1 MTRLASFV
9 LFAICAFGQEADLAV
24 VQKIAGSV
32 GFYTWDGKRVGEV
45 KVGTHPHEA
54 VLSADKR
61 LLYVTDNGILWM
73 TYKGEGGNT
82 ISIVDVKA
90 RQKVG
95 VIDLGANRRPHG
107 IDLDPKTGRLVATT
121 ENPSG
126 LVLVDPV
133 ARTVLRKYDVK
144 GEAPHMVRLGP
155 DSRIAYVSNTN
166 TGTLAAV
173 NLETG
178 EATTIP
184 TGARP
189 QGTVFSRDQKSMYVT
204 NSEANTISIVDVGKF
219 QVTGS
224 IQTGKW
230 PCRLALT
237 PDGKSLVYALQNS
250 EAVGFADLAAQKEV
264 KQVPLGGKLVSLTLS
279 NDGRYAYSSAQEQD
293 KIFVISLA
301 EQKVVRV
308 IETPKGSG
316 PDPVIALQ

>member
-1 MTRLASFV
+1 MKLPFPILLLA
-9 LFAICAFGQEADLAV
+9 LCAFAQEADLAV

-32 GFYTWDGKRVGEV
+32 GFYTRDGKFISDV
-45 KVGTHPHEA
+45 KVGEHPHEA
-54 VLSADKR
+54 VLSPDKR

-90 RQKVG
+90 RKKVG
-95 VIDLGANRRPHG
+95 VIDLGSNRRPHG
-107 IDLDPKTGRLVATT
+107 IDLDPKTGHLVATT

-144 GEAPHMVRLGP
+144 GEAPHMVRLSP
-155 DSRIAYVSNTN
+155 DSRMAYVSNTN
-166 TGTLAAV
+166 SGTLAAV

-178 EATTIP
+178 DAKTIP
-184 TGARP
+184 TGTRP
-189 QGTVFSRDQKSMYVT
+189 QGTVFSHDKKTMYVT
-204 NSEANTISIVDVGKF
+204 NSEANTISIVDVDKF
-219 QVTGS
+219 QVTGT

-237 PDGKSLVYALQNS
+237 PDGKSLVYALQTS
-250 EAVGFADLAAQKEV
+250 ESVGFAALATKKEV
-264 KQVPLGGKLVSLTLS
+264 KQVPLGGKLLSLTLS
-279 NDGRYAYSSAQEQD
+279 SDGRYAYSSAQELD
-293 KIFVISLA
+293 KIYVVSLA
-301 EQKVVRV
+301 DQKLAHT

-316 PDPVIALQ
+316 PDPVIALH

>member
-1 MTRLASFV
+1 MQRVISF
-9 LFAICAFGQEADLAV
+9 LFLTICALGQEADIAV
-24 VQKIAGSV
+24 VQKVAGSV
-32 GFYTWDGKRVGEV
+32 GFYTLDGKLVGEV
-45 KVGTHPHEA
+45 KISEHPHEA
-54 VLSADKR
+54 VLSSDKR

-90 RQKVG
+90 RKKVG
-95 VIDLGANRRPHG
+95 AIDLGSNRRPHG
-107 IDLDPKTGRLVATT
+107 IDLDPKTGHLVVTT

-133 ARTVLRKYDVK
+133 SRKVLRKYDVK

-155 DSRIAYVSNTN
+155 DPRLAYVSNTN
-166 TGTLAAV
+166 SGTLALV

-178 EATTIP
+178 AAKTIP

-189 QGTVFSRDQKSMYVT
+189 QGIVFSRDLKTMYVT
-204 NSEANTISIVDVGKF
+204 NSEANTISIIDVDKF
-219 QVTGS
+219 QVTGT

-230 PCRLALT
+230 PCRLALA
-237 PDGKSLVYALQNS
+237 PDGKRLVYALQVG
-250 EAVGFADLAAQKEV
+250 EAVGFAELATKKEI

-279 NDGRYAYSSAQEQD
+279 SDGRYAYSSAQEQD
-293 KIFVISLA
+293 RISVISLA
-301 EQKVVRV
+301 EQKVVQV

-316 PDPVIALQ
+316 PDPVIALR

>member
-1 MTRLASFV
+1 VKLLAAFV
-9 LFAICAFGQEADLAV
+9 LLAIGAAGQEADLAV

-32 GFYTWDGKRVGEV
+32 GFYTLDGKLVGEV

-54 VLSADKR
+54 VLSVDKR

-73 TYKGEGGNT
+73 TEKGEGGNT

-90 RQKVG
+90 RKKLG
-95 VIDLGANRRPHG
+95 VIDLGSNKRPHG

-133 ARTVLRKYDVK
+133 ARKVIRKYDVK
-144 GEAPHMVRLGP
+144 GEAPHMVLLGP
-155 DSRIAYVSNTN
+155 GGRMAYVSNTN

-178 EATTIP
+178 EARTLP

-189 QGTVFSRDQKSMYVT
+189 QGTVMSRDKKTMYVT
-204 NSEANTISIVDVGKF
+204 NSEANTISKIDAGKF
-219 QVTGS
+219 QVTGT

-237 PDGKSLVYALQNS
+237 PDEKSLVYALQNS
-250 EAVGFADLAAQKEV
+250 EAVGFADLGTMKEV

-279 NDGRYAYSSAQEQD
+279 SDGRYAYSSAQEQD
-293 KIFVISLA
+293 KISVISLA
-301 EQKVVRV
+301 ERKVVRV
-308 IETPKGSG
+308 IETPRGSG
-316 PDPVIALQ
+316 PDPVIALR

>member
-1 MTRLASFV
+1 MKLSLALVFLAVS
-9 LFAICAFGQEADLAV
+9 AFGQEADLAV
-24 VQKIAGSV
+24 VQKVAGSV
-32 GFYTWDGKRVGEV
+32 GFYTREGKFISDV
-45 KVGTHPHEA
+45 KVGEHPHEA
-54 VLSADKR
+54 VLSLDKR

-90 RQKVG
+90 RKKVG
-95 VIDLGANRRPHG
+95 VIDLGTNRRPHG
-107 IDLDPKTGRLVATT
+107 IDLDPKTGHLVATT

-126 LVLVDPV
+126 LVLMDPV
-133 ARTVLRKYDVK
+133 ARKVLRKYDVK

-166 TGTLAAV
+166 SGTLAAV

-178 EATTIP
+178 ETKTIP

-189 QGTVFSRDQKSMYVT
+189 QGTVFSRDQKTMYVA
-204 NSEANTISIVDVGKF
+204 NSEANTISIVDVDKF
-219 QVTGS
+219 QVTGT

-230 PCRLALT
+230 PCRLAVS
-237 PDGKSLVYALQNS
+237 PDGKSLVYALQTS
-250 EAVGFADLAAQKEV
+250 EAVGFADLDARKEV
-264 KQVPLGGKLVSLTLS
+264 KQVPLGGKLLSLTLS
-279 NDGRYAYSSAQEQD
+279 SDGRYAYSSAQEQD

-301 EQKVVRV
+301 ERKLVRT

-316 PDPVIALQ
+316 PDPVIALR

>member
-1 MTRLASFV
+1 VISFAV
-9 LFAICAFGQEADLAV
+9 VALGAFGQQADLAV
-24 VQKIAGSV
+24 VQKIVGSV
-32 GFYTWDGKRVGEV
+32 GFYTRDGQHLGDV
-45 KVGTHPHEA
+45 KVGEHPHEA
-54 VLSADKR
+54 VLSPDKR

-90 RQKVG
+90 RKKVG
-95 VIDLGANRRPHG
+95 VIDLGSSRRPHG

-133 ARTVLRKYDVK
+133 ARKVLRKYDVK

-155 DSRIAYVSNTN
+155 DARIAYVSNTN
-166 TGTLAAV
+166 SGTLAAV

-178 EATTIP
+178 EARTIP

-189 QGTVFSRDQKSMYVT
+189 QGTAFSHDQKTMYVA

-219 QVTGS
+219 EVTGT

-230 PCRLALT
+230 PCRLAVT
-237 PDGKSLVYALQNS
+237 PDGKSLVYALQTS
-250 EAVGFADLAAQKEV
+250 EAVGFADLATMKEV
-264 KQVPLGGKLVSLTLS
+264 QQAPLGGKLLSLTLS
-279 NDGRYAYSSAQEQD
+279 SDGRNAYSSAQELD
-293 KIFVISLA
+293 KIYVVSLA
-301 EQKVVRV
+301 GRRLVRT

-316 PDPVIALQ
+316 PDPAIALQ